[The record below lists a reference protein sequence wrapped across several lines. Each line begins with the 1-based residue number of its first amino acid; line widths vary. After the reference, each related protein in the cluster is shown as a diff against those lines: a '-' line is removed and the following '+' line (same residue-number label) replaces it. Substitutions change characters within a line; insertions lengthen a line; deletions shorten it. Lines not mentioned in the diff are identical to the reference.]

1 MPIGLAAFGLGPP
14 LSLGFYAV
22 GAATASWPGLSR
34 FTAFARL
41 ARASS
46 TLSPTTTKQAGMFC
60 LGLFVGAENSPK
72 VSAVIPVPHCPYGMV
87 L

>member
-34 FTAFARL
+34 FTAF
-41 ARASS
+41 
-46 TLSPTTTKQAGMFC
+46 C

-72 VSAVIPVPHCPYGMV
+72 VSAVIPVPHCPYVMV